1 MTPPIDHRFFSLA
14 GSAALVVLAGC
25 AESPVNQT
33 AETQER
39 IQVAAAT
46 MEDAT
51 IVDCELPGTMKK
63 LGGSMTYLTPGRLLR
78 LTAVECQVRGGEFEI
93 ADLGGGTISLQ
104 RWQPLADAGDAEA
117 QYYVATIHRFGIGNP
132 IDYSEAA
139 EWYQKASDQG
149 YDKATLE
156 LAILY
161 EQGLGVPKDELKALN
176 LHRKGSGLGDELDYA
191 SNVAKAKDEAAAEV
205 AVLTEQLE
213 QRNSETVALKNDLDA
228 TRFELGRQQS
238 EILAAQHRART
249 LEAEIALQRRSG
261 SDPRAA
267 ARLEE
272 LERELARQQTVVE
285 RKNAEI
291 AALAS
296 SADSETQRLVRSLEL
311 AQEQSIELEEQL
323 AVQTEINADNRTQL
337 AQVQAELERAEA
349 ELSDVRFRYREETQR
364 LQADRQQLTT
374 LKASLS
380 AENAALVRD
389 LEQELAGSTAQL
401 DMREQRIQSL
411 QREADELRA
420 EVAGLLAAASADK
433 ATYES
438 ELSALRQI
446 SEQQRDAARSSEA
459 TVASLQ
465 RRLEETES
473 ELADVRVRYA
483 ADTDAMRAEKQELD
497 RLSAEARSE
506 NAAEISALEL
516 RLQSTESELAGSMA
530 LVQALEQEKERL
542 SRELGSAAQSRRDQA
557 QGQAEQ
563 IASLEDQL
571 RVAQA
576 ELSGLRQQ
584 AVAKEAQ
591 FSREL
596 ALVAQERDSLR
607 DRLRQTDGASNA
619 EIVRLRA
626 ELDRR
631 QRELEQSRAEIA
643 ELRVR
648 VRNEQKTV
656 ADLQNMVASNTRN
669 ISTRPQPTRESPAYE
684 QPLLDEVRRSVKLGD
699 YFALV
704 IGNSD
709 YRYMRDLKTAATDAR
724 MVADLLEI
732 RYGFQVKLLV
742 DATTDQ
748 IAAAIERYR
757 QQLDDDDNLLIYYAG
772 HGELVTQRNGEEL
785 GYWLGVDS
793 KTDLQTTWMPDW
805 QVRNQVDQMRA
816 KHVLIVADSC
826 FSGAFTRG
834 SAGPEVMPG
843 TRRPL
848 AVTRFERLSRRK
860 ARLYITSGGTEP
872 VYDVGGGENSLFA
885 SSFIRL
891 LRQNNT
897 VLATQNLYT
906 GVYQGVLRD
915 ASKMGVTQTPQYA
928 EIPNVGHAH
937 GDFLFVP
944 RQPVLAS
951 ETNFRPGG

>member
-1 MTPPIDHRFFSLA
+1 
-14 GSAALVVLAGC
+14 
-25 AESPVNQT
+25 
-33 AETQER
+33 
-39 IQVAAAT
+39 
-46 MEDAT
+46 
-51 IVDCELPGTMKK
+51 
-63 LGGSMTYLTPGRLLR
+63 MTYLTPGRLLR
-78 LTAVECQVRGGEFEI
+78 LTAIECQVRGGEFEV

-104 RWQPLADAGDAEA
+104 RWQPYADGGDAEA

-132 IDYSEAA
+132 IDYAKAA

-161 EQGLGVPKDELKALN
+161 EQGLGVPRDELKALN
-176 LHRKGSGLGDELDYA
+176 LHREGSGLGDELDYA
-191 SNVAKAKDEAAAEV
+191 SNVAKAKDEAAAEI
-205 AVLTEQLE
+205 AGLTEQLE
-213 QRNSETVALKNDLDA
+213 QRNTETVALQNDLDA
-228 TRFELGRQQS
+228 TRFELGRRQS
-238 EILAAQHRART
+238 EVLAARQRAVA
-249 LEAEIALQRRSG
+249 LEAEIAQQNRG
-261 SDPRAA
+261 GTDPRAA
-267 ARLEE
+267 ARLAE
-272 LERELARQQTVVE
+272 LESELARQQAVVE
-285 RKNAEI
+285 QKNAEI
-291 AALAS
+291 ATLAT
-296 SADSETQRLVRSLEL
+296 SADGETRRLVRNLEL
-311 AQEQSIELEEQL
+311 AQEKSIELEQQL
-323 AVQTEINADNRTQL
+323 AVQTQVNADNRTQL

-349 ELSDVRFRYREETQR
+349 ELSDVSFRYREETQK
-364 LQADRQQLTT
+364 LQADRQQLTS

-389 LEQELAGSTAQL
+389 LEQELANSTAQL

-420 EVAGLLAAASADK
+420 EVAGLLTAASADK

-438 ELSALRQI
+438 ELSALQQI
-446 SEQQRDAARSSEA
+446 SEQQRDAARSSAA

-473 ELADVRVRYA
+473 ELAEVRARYA

-497 RLSAEARSE
+497 RLSATARSE
-506 NAAEISALEL
+506 NAAEISALEF
-516 RLQSTESELAGSMA
+516 RLESTESQLASSMA
-530 LVQALEQEKERL
+530 LVQALEQEKQRL
-542 SRELGSAAQSRRDQA
+542 SQELGSAAKSRRDQA
-557 QGQAEQ
+557 QGQAAQ

-576 ELSGLRQQ
+576 ELSALRQQ

-596 ALVAQERDSLR
+596 ALVAQERDQL
-607 DRLRQTDGASNA
+607 QQAGGATDA
-619 EIVRLRA
+619 EIMRLRA
-626 ELDRR
+626 ELERR
-631 QRELEQSRAEIA
+631 ERELEQRRAEIA
-643 ELRVR
+643 ELQVR
-648 VRNEQKTV
+648 VQNEQKTV
-656 ADLQNMVASNTRN
+656 ADLQSMVASNTRN
-669 ISTRPQPTRESPAYE
+669 ISSRPAPVRESPAYE
-684 QPLLDEVRRSVKLGD
+684 QPLLEEVRRSVNLGD
-699 YFALV
+699 YYALV

-732 RYGFQVKLLV
+732 RYGFQVKLLI

-757 QQLDDDDNLLIYYAG
+757 QTLGDEDNLLIYYAG
-772 HGELVTQRNGEEL
+772 HGELVTQRNGNER

-793 KTDLQTTWMPDW
+793 KTDMQTTWMPDSL
-805 QVRNQVDQMRA
+805 VRDQVDQMRA

-826 FSGAFTRG
+826 FAGAFTRG
-834 SAGPEVMPG
+834 AAGPEVMPG

-848 AVTRFERLSRRK
+848 AVTRYERLSRRK

-872 VYDVGGGENSLFA
+872 VYDVGGGDNSLFA